1 MKVFLIVFIV
11 FSFSLSEASRGESG
25 CKAVRG
31 EFKNIIFLAKYA
43 DDGRVKRIVDAVINS
58 EEIRREF
65 YTSRGL
71 EYIPNYSE
79 ELGRSLNTL
88 ENCQVHLRGIA
99 SLLARKKSD
108 WEKCEEIACP
118 KAQRLRRAII
128 EAVKIG
134 YAAKAPQQE
143 PKKGARVQV
152 CRDQA
157 KEIRRL
163 AREAYSKWA
172 ECHEVEINPLPAM
185 D

>member
-1 MKVFLIVFIV
+1 MAAEIESNFGLAPELIAG
-11 FSFSLSEASRGESG
+11 SSG
-25 CKAVRG
+25 IFEVR
-31 EFKNIIFLAKYA
+31 K
-43 DDGRVKRIVDAVINS
+43 DG
-58 EEIRREF
+58 
-65 YTSRGL
+65 
-71 EYIPNYSE
+71 
-79 ELGRSLNTL
+79 
-88 ENCQVHLRGIA
+88 
-99 SLLARKKSD
+99 
-108 WEKCEEIACP
+108 EIACP

-143 PKKGARVQV
+143 SKKGARVQV

-163 AREAYSKWA
+163 AREAYSKWT